1 MAQQKYPIVSG
12 SGNVNNGA
20 ATVAVIAGPGASKLN
35 RLTAGVISVTV
46 AATAGGGRIT
56 LKDGTTVIQSWD
68 ANAITNYQ
76 FNYGEN
82 IGYPLSANSA
92 LNLVAEGAAGNQ
104 ATAYASVVGY
114 TVG

>member
-1 MAQQKYPIVSG
+1 MSQQKYPLVSG
-12 SGNVNNGA
+12 SANVAQGSATA
-20 ATVAVIAGPGASKLN
+20 ALVTGPTAPKLT

-46 AATAGGGRIT
+46 AAAAGGGRVT

-68 ANAITNYQ
+68 ANAVVNYQ

-82 IGYPLSANSA
+82 IGYPLSAGGT
-92 LNLVAEGAAGNQ
+92 LNLVVEGAGGNQ